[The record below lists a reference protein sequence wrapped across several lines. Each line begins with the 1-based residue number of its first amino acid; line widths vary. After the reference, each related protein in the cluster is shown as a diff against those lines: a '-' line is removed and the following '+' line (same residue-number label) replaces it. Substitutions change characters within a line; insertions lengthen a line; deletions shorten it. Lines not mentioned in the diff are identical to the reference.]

1 MPTCSTTFILGEH
14 RPSPVNDETPRQ
26 PSWSSLLEQLLVAK
40 PLLPHQAKALM
51 GAWLGEDLTPVQT
64 GAFLAALRCKGLQG
78 TELAAMA
85 QVLQEA
91 AVSPDMSLPLSL
103 QGRMLDTCG
112 TGGDGAGTFNIST
125 AVAVTAAACGIPVA
139 KHGNRSASGKV
150 GSADVLEALGVN
162 IKAPPETSLKALEQ
176 VGICFLFA
184 PGWHPALAALAPL
197 RRSLG
202 VRTVFNLLGPLV
214 NPLKPAYQVLGVAD
228 AALLS
233 SMAAALAQ
241 LGVRRAAVVHG
252 HGGLD
257 EADLSGP
264 SAVVHVV
271 AKDSG
276 PPEIVEEE
284 VDPLRLGLDPAPL
297 TALAGGDPAHNA
309 DLLRQVLQGHGS
321 LAQRQ
326 VVALNTGL
334 ALLTAERCASLEDG
348 VAQALHVLASGK
360 PWQTLQALV
369 QVLDTP

>member
-1 MPTCSTTFILGEH
+1 MGEH
-14 RPSPVNDETPRQ
+14 CLTPVTDQTPRQ
-26 PSWSSLLEQLLVAK
+26 PCWPSLLEQLLAQQ
-40 PLLPHQAKALM
+40 PLAAQQAKALM
-51 GAWLGEDLTPVQT
+51 GAWLREELTPVQT

-78 TELAAMA
+78 AELAAMA

-91 AVSPDMSLPLSL
+91 AVSADVPLPPSL
-103 QGRMLDTCG
+103 QGEVLDTCG

-125 AVAVTAAACGIPVA
+125 AVAVTAAACGVPVA

-162 IKAPPETSLKALEQ
+162 LKAPPEISRKALEQ
-176 VGICFLFA
+176 VGLCFLFA

-197 RRSLG
+197 RRGLG

-228 AALLS
+228 AALLNP
-233 SMAAALAQ
+233 MAAALAQ

-276 PPEIVEEE
+276 PPEIVEEV
-284 VDPLRLGLDPAPL
+284 VDPIRLGLDLAPL
-297 TALAGGDPAHNA
+297 TALAGGDLAHNA
-309 DLLRQVLQGHGS
+309 DLLRQVLQGRGS
-321 LAQRQ
+321 QAHQQ

-334 ALLTAERCASLEDG
+334 ALWAAEHCASLEDG
-348 VAQALHVLASGK
+348 VAQALHVLAGGE